1 LLNPDESLFLAGFA
15 VDEVTAVVTADVLS
29 TQSSRPAPE
38 IATRFGRRN
47 HVEGHR
53 QRSAFIDVVHPQTG
67 PGKLPLHV
75 TVRLKQPPVY
85 QMTTRV
91 AVWLSGNIVGRVNE
105 VALRRAGLV
114 PRWVTVNQATQLNSA
129 FHPSG
134 GDKSSTGLLGWGEG
148 GARKLPH
155 D

>member
-1 LLNPDESLFLAGFA
+1 
-15 VDEVTAVVTADVLS
+15 
-29 TQSSRPAPE
+29 
-38 IATRFGRRN
+38 
-47 HVEGHR
+47 
-53 QRSAFIDVVHPQTG
+53 
-67 PGKLPLHV
+67 
-75 TVRLKQPPVY
+75 
-85 QMTTRV
+85 MTTRV

-155 D
+155 DWLTAFIKMAQQLNVYQKQM